1 MATNTT
7 ILIIVATIAAVVF
20 AGMIVGVMCK
30 TRAQERRA
38 NAETFRDQA
47 EDDARRLRRR
57 QTLTDAYDA
66 RIQAAHVEIDSK
78 TIRAC
83 RLQQQPTVHRRE
95 AAASRDQLNEQRHPA
110 GNLGAAIQPPAM
122 PRLAG

>member
-30 TRAQERRA
+30 TRAHERRA

-66 RIQAAHVEIDSK
+66 RTQATRAEIDHL
-78 TIRAC
+78 TTRAG
-83 RLQQQPTVHRRE
+83 LQEQATAIGARRPPPPTT
-95 AAASRDQLNEQRHPA
+95 
-110 GNLGAAIQPPAM
+110 
-122 PRLAG
+122 